1 MPVYRTPRFSDI
13 ETVERTQVNPCGR
26 GSLCELVHTGA
37 ETLMQKYNPRVGKVY
52 GDQCPLRTTP
62 SNAISAKEAASSRA
76 STSLRFGNG
85 PKEATSTAALRSPS
99 ACAIDAARST
109 GTRRR
114 RRSSKRSCGAN
125 TKSCCVETPF
135 RPTATLTRSGNDGSS
150 RFPTIFEAG
159 PARAGFA
166 PVNGMTARAELTR
179 GCHTAGTQ

>member
-1 MPVYRTPRFSDI
+1 MSAPDDAQQCDFCKRGRVITRKHQLAFRQWT
-13 ETVERTQVNPCGR
+13 ERGYVHCRAEVPIGLCDRCG
-26 GSLCELVHTGA
+26 SKHW
-37 ETLMQKYNPRVGKVY
+37 N
-52 GDQCPLRTTP
+52 
-62 SNAISAKEAASSRA
+62 KEA
-76 STSLRFGNG
+76 
-85 PKEATSTAALRSPS
+85 EA
-99 ACAIDAARST
+99 IVEEVV
-109 GTRRR
+109 
-114 RRSSKRSCGAN
+114 